1 MRKKPLSVVL
11 LPSDSERFPIDPG
24 LLSGLGALFCP
35 DNEYCSIHVKCC
47 CTSSFALEG
56 STCSV
61 MVFLEREREVR
72 TKAPWIL
79 DRPKNSAS
87 PYIYAALFQDQSREE
102 VIGTVKDL
110 LEL

>member
-1 MRKKPLSVVL
+1 
-11 LPSDSERFPIDPG
+11 
-24 LLSGLGALFCP
+24 
-35 DNEYCSIHVKCC
+35 
-47 CTSSFALEG
+47 
-56 STCSV
+56 

-110 LEL
+110 LELPV